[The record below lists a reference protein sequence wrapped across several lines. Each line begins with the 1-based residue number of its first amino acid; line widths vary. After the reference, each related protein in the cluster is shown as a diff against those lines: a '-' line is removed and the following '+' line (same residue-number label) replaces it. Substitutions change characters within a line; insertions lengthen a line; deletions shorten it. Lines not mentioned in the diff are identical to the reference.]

1 MGQIQLF
8 GVALHIGIG
17 FFGYHLVTLIDMG
30 VYTQCL
36 RLPENLR
43 NELRRY
49 LMGV

>member
-17 FFGYHLVTLIDMG
+17 FLGYHLVTLIDMG
-30 VYTQCL
+30 VYTQYL

-49 LMGV
+49 FIGV